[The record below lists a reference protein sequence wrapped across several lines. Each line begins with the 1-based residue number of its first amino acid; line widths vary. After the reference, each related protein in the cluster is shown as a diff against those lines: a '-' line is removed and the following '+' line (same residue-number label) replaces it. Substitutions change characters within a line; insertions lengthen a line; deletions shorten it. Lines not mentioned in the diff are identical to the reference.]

1 MRPADV
7 LLLTTDVETV
17 AAVRA
22 VMQSGSVQGKMSVC
36 KGITEFRACLAKP
49 AADRTRAIA
58 IVDVDSDPQQI
69 LCDLAKT
76 NTARPGMVSVVTSRE
91 FEEQLVL
98 EAMQAGA
105 RHFLRKSAIATELDT
120 VLEKLLVNE
129 SQAKTQAGNVI
140 SVFSCSGGCG
150 ATTVA
155 VNLAAE
161 LRLASQR
168 PVLLVDLDPHY
179 GSAAQYLSVKGEYGV
194 AQMLNREGAIDR
206 HLVESSVVQVSEN
219 LDVLLSPAVAEADR
233 HQPMNY
239 DHLCQVLEACC
250 ESHRYV
256 VVDAPRLPQQ
266 AAVDLASVSRAAV
279 IVMRLTV
286 RDVTFA
292 KGMIA
297 QMKQKD
303 MAPDHVLI
311 VANQFDKRGALLN
324 AVEVQRV
331 LGVKPLFRVR
341 TDLKRAIRSNHYGK
355 PLAQFAP
362 FSGLR
367 RDFRRVAR
375 RVGQWTSN
383 GRTGRGGA

>member
-22 VMQSGSVQGKMSVC
+22 AMQSGSLQGKMSVC
-36 KGITEFRACLAKP
+36 KGMTEFRSCLAKP
-49 AADRTRAIA
+49 AADKTRAIA
-58 IVDVDSDPQQI
+58 IVDVDNDPQQI
-69 LCDLAKT
+69 LYDLAKT

-98 EAMQAGA
+98 DAMQAGA
-105 RHFLRKSAIATELDT
+105 RHFLRKNALATELDS
-120 VLEKLLVNE
+120 VLEKLLLNE
-129 SQAKTQAGNVI
+129 PQTASQTGSII

-155 VNLAAE
+155 VNLATE
-161 LRLASQR
+161 LRLAGRR
-168 PVLLVDLDPHY
+168 PVLLIDLDPHY
-179 GSAAQYLSVKGEYGV
+179 GSAAQYLGVQGKYGI
-194 AQMLNREGAIDR
+194 AQMLNREDTIDR

-233 HQPMNY
+233 HQQMNY
-239 DHLCQVLEACC
+239 DHLSQVLEACC

-266 AAVDLASVSRAAV
+266 AAVDLASVSRVAV

-292 KGMIA
+292 KAMIA
-297 QMKQKD
+297 QMNEKD
-303 MAPDHVLI
+303 MAPDNFLI
-311 VANQFDKRGALLN
+311 VANQFEKRGALLN
-324 AVEVQRV
+324 AIEVQRA

-341 TDLKRAIRSNHYGK
+341 TDRKRAIRSTNYGK

-362 FSGLR
+362 LSGLR

-375 RVGQWTSN
+375 RVGKWASN
-383 GRTGRGGA
+383 GCTGKGGA

>member
-7 LLLTTDVETV
+7 LVLTTDTETV

-22 VMQSGSVQGKMSVC
+22 AMQSGSVQRKMSVC
-36 KGITEFRACLAKP
+36 RSIMEFRSCLAKP
-49 AADRTRAIA
+49 PADSTRAIA
-58 IVDVDSDPQQI
+58 IVDVDSDPQKI
-69 LCDLAKT
+69 LYDLAKT
-76 NTARPGMVSVVTSRE
+76 NTTRPGMLSVVTSRK

-120 VLEKLLVNE
+120 VLEKLLLTE
-129 SQAKTQAGNVI
+129 PQTATKTGNVI

-150 ATTVA
+150 ATTAA
-155 VNLAAE
+155 VNLATE

-168 PVLLVDLDPHY
+168 SVLLVDLDPHY
-179 GSAAQYLSVKGEYGV
+179 GSVAQYLSVQGKYGV
-194 AQMLNREGAIDR
+194 AQMLNRETAVDR

-239 DHLCQVLEACC
+239 DHLPKVLEACR

-256 VVDAPRLPQQ
+256 VVDAPRLPYQ
-266 AAVDLASVSRAAV
+266 ATIDLASISHVAV
-279 IVMRLTV
+279 IVLRLTV

-292 KGMIA
+292 KALIA
-297 QMKQKD
+297 QMNRKD
-303 MAPDHVLI
+303 TAPDHILI
-311 VANQFDKRGALLN
+311 VANQFAKRGALLN
-324 AVEVQRV
+324 AIEVQRA

-341 TDLKRAIRSNHYGK
+341 TDWKKAIRSTNYGK

-362 FSGLR
+362 FSALR

-375 RVGQWTSN
+375 RVQQWTSN
-383 GRTGRGGA
+383 GRTRKEGA